1 MSESA
6 GGAKLRDPVPLLR
19 TDYRIAAG
27 LAAVFAIVTAATV
40 FVATACGSFHDD
52 AIYVSTAKSLAEGTG
67 YNLINLPGS
76 PPQTKYPIL
85 YPLLLALVWKV
96 FPSFP
101 QNLYVMQG
109 ITLACAAAA
118 LGLTYLYLVRFGYA
132 SRWIAFAAVSL
143 AATTPFVQ
151 FVGSRVLSEMPFA
164 LLLVA
169 ALWRL
174 EHALDGRDTGRSR
187 QFATGIIL
195 ALPFLCRSIGVV
207 LPAVAL
213 ALLLIRRRPIV
224 ATVAGL
230 AVAAGPWIYWS
241 MTALGHW
248 QSDSI
253 VGYYTDYL
261 GSWSVLATDPLRLL
275 GWNLLF
281 MLIAT
286 LATCLIGFT
295 TIAGWLLGWKLG
307 PFLLVG
313 GAATWIV
320 LLRHAVSL
328 RLLPAFLAGY
338 GMLIVAW
345 PWPPTRFLV
354 PVLPLVLT
362 YACLMVA
369 RLTRA
374 LLPTLH
380 GRLLRPALAVALVS
394 NFLIAGEFGRLQRAG
409 AFPYP
414 MLPERL
420 VSWREYEGVFGWL
433 RNNSHPDDRVAS
445 ALDSMVYLYTGR
457 QSFRPFKHRPERLF
471 YFFPGPKSGTADEI
485 LETLTTNRARFL
497 AVMPIPGFEAES
509 SFSQLVAEL
518 RRGRQDQFVPV
529 YVGRDPRFAVFEVR
543 GPATSR

>member
-1 MSESA
+1 MKESDYKIA
-6 GGAKLRDPVPLLR
+6 IGLPL
-19 TDYRIAAG
+19 
-27 LAAVFAIVTAATV
+27 VFVVLSATTA

-85 YPLLLALVWKV
+85 YPLLLALIWKV

-101 QNLYVMQG
+101 QNLWVMQG
-109 ITLACAAAA
+109 LTLLSAAAS

-132 SRWIAFAAVSL
+132 SRALSFAAVAL

-151 FVGSRVLSEMPFA
+151 FVSTRVLSEMPFA
-164 LLLVA
+164 LLLVL

-174 EHALDGRDTGRSR
+174 EHALLGRDDTRTR
-187 QFATGIIL
+187 QFVTGLII

-207 LPAVAL
+207 LPGVAL
-213 ALLLIRRRPIV
+213 GLLVIRRRPAA
-224 ATVAGL
+224 ATAAGL
-230 AVAAGPWIYWS
+230 LLATGPWIYWS
-241 MTALGHW
+241 LTALGHW
-248 QSDSI
+248 QQDTI

-261 GSWSVLATDPLRLL
+261 GSWSILATDPARLL

-295 TIAGWLLGWKLG
+295 TVAGWVLGWKLG
-307 PFLLVG
+307 PFLLLG
-313 GAATWIV
+313 GAATWIA
-320 LLRHAVSL
+320 LLRFAVTL
-328 RLLPAFLAGY
+328 RLLPLFLAAY
-338 GMLIVAW
+338 GTLVVAW

-354 PVLPLVLT
+354 PVLPLVLI
-362 YACLMVA
+362 YACTMAAGLA
-369 RLTRA
+369 RL

-380 GRLLRPALAVALVS
+380 RRLLRPALAVALVT
-394 NFLIAGEFGRLQRAG
+394 NFLVAGEFGRLLRAG
-409 AFPYP
+409 EFPYP

-420 VSWREYEGVFGWL
+420 VAWRSYEDVFAWL
-433 RNNSHPDDRVAS
+433 RDHSRPDDRIAS

-457 QSFRPFKHRPERLF
+457 QSFRPFRHLPERLF
-471 YFFPGPKSGTADEI
+471 YFVPGPKSGTADEVF
-485 LETLTTNRARFL
+485 EAMTTNRARFL
-497 AVMPIPGFEAES
+497 TLMPIPGFEAEL

-518 RRGRQDQFVPV
+518 RRERPGQVVPV
-529 YVGRDPRFAVFEVR
+529 YVGRDPRFVVFELKT
-543 GPATSR
+543 PATSK